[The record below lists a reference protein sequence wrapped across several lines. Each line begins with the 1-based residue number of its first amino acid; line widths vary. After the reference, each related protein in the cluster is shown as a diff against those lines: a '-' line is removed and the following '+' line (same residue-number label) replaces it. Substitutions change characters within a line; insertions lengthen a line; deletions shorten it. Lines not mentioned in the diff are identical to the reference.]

1 MHIILNII
9 ATRAHNSI
17 KYLINYKL
25 RNWVFC

>member
-1 MHIILNII
+1 MRIILNII

-25 RNWVFC
+25 QVFC